1 MQAWNDGGVIRVR
14 VDLSPRV
21 VGSVD
26 RTRRRRSSQTVVL
39 YAVS

>member
-1 MQAWNDGGVIRVR
+1 MQAWNDGGLLGVR
-14 VDLSPRV
+14 ADLSPRL